1 MTRYVT
7 RVSVWFYSEGAS
19 PSVVMQKLLELGFKP
34 VRGAYDFVYEHGKDE
49 MDDHDLVG
57 AILEISNAIHAT
69 LKGFKVLYTL
79 DTQRAEDVNH
89 ALLQDIDEFLDST
102 RKEIRDLEGGHR

>member
-57 AILEISNAIHAT
+57 AILEISNALHAT

-79 DTQRAEDVNH
+79 DTQRAEDVHH

-102 RKEIRDLEGGHR
+102 REEIRDLEGGHR

>member
-19 PSVVMQKLLELGFKP
+19 PSAVMQKLLELGFKA
-34 VRGAYDFVYEHGKDE
+34 VRGAYDFVYAHGKDE
-49 MDDHDLVG
+49 MDDRDLSS

-79 DTQRAEDVNH
+79 DTQRAEDVDH
-89 ALLQDIDEFLDST
+89 TLLQDIDEFLDST
-102 RKEIRDLEGGHR
+102 RKEIRELEDDRK